1 MGWRTIIGWCLLL
14 AAVAAATGR
23 PVHAQTAPA
32 PAAAKPLEKLP
43 TSAFAQLP
51 FIERPVLSP
60 DGTHIAGLI
69 AADGAQRL
77 IIMPVTGDR
86 SRAPVIALPDLSE
99 FGRLR
104 WVNDDHVIVQ
114 LNTLMPVEG
123 DNWYVSRYS
132 AVHRP
137 TGRITNLLWNLKGQG
152 ADLLW
157 VPHDGS
163 NEVLIAA
170 QNSIYSNYPEFWPT
184 VYRVNVATG
193 KWRTVE
199 NGRTN
204 VYDWGADRHGR
215 VRYAI
220 SYRDSSTRSNLLYR
234 REGGGSMDITERAT
248 LRDDEELTYPLE
260 FIDGTDHALVLTQ
273 SDSGQT
279 VLAEVDMANG
289 TQQRVVFAP
298 DKGNAEGIWT
308 TRDGSRVLGV
318 FTSDPDRPIQ
328 WLDQA
333 LAEIQKDLDASA
345 PAANVS
351 IISMSAD
358 RTKMLVRIESP
369 DNPGLLFYFDSVAG
383 DLARLAAMNDMIGN
397 KRLSR
402 TKLVRYKAR
411 DGLEIEAVLTLP
423 RGRAAKAL
431 PFIVMPHGGPWAQ
444 DRLSY
449 DYWAQ
454 FLAERGYGV
463 IQPNFR
469 GSTGYGQA
477 FVEKAHGQIG
487 LAMQDDLTDAL
498 GWAVG
503 EGLADPGRVC
513 IVGASYGGYA
523 AMWGLAKDPG
533 LYRCAISIAGVSN
546 MRKEASDFGGSSREN
561 LYRSQWAKL
570 SHDFAAVSP
579 INAIDRITAPLLLI
593 HGKKDVTVNHSQSD
607 KMHAAMRRAGKSSE
621 FLSLPLADHYFTREA
636 DRLALLE
643 AMGEFLAR
651 HNPPE

>member
-1 MGWRTIIGWCLLL
+1 MGRQTVARLGSIL
-14 AAVAAATGR
+14 AAALLIAAA
-23 PVHAQTAPA
+23 PMYAQTAPVTT
-32 PAAAKPLEKLP
+32 AAKPVEKLP
-43 TSAFAQLP
+43 TSAFAKLP
-51 FIERPVLSP
+51 FIERAVLSP
-60 DGTHIAGLI
+60 DGTHMAGLI
-69 AADGAQRL
+69 AVGGEQRL
-77 IIMPVTGDR
+77 VIMPVIGDR
-86 SRAPVIALPDLSE
+86 SSASTTQLPDLTEVGSV
-99 FGRLR
+99 R

-114 LNTLMPVEG
+114 LYALLPVEG
-123 DNWYVSRYS
+123 DNWYVTRYT
-132 AVHRP
+132 AVHRQ
-137 TGRITNLLWNLKGQG
+137 TGRITNLLWNFAGQG
-152 ADLLW
+152 ANLLW

-163 NEVLIAA
+163 SDVLIAA
-170 QNSIYSNYPEFWPT
+170 QNSIYSNFEEFWPT

-193 KWRTVE
+193 KWRQVE
-199 NGRTN
+199 KGRTN
-204 VYDWGADRHGR
+204 VYVWGADRLGR
-215 VRYAI
+215 VRYAV
-220 SYRDSSTRSNLLYR
+220 SYRDTSTRSNLLYR
-234 REGGGSMDITERAT
+234 GEAGGLMRIAERAT
-248 LRDDEELTYPLE
+248 LRDDETLTYPLE
-260 FIDGTDHALVLTQ
+260 FINGTDHALVLTEN
-273 SDSGQT
+273 DAGQT
-279 VLAEVDMANG
+279 VLAEINMVSG
-289 TQQRVVFAP
+289 EQQRVVFAP
-298 DKGNAEGIWT
+298 SKGDAEGIWT

-318 FTSDPDRPIQ
+318 FTSNPDQPVH
-328 WLDQA
+328 WLDPTLAAHQA
-333 LAEIQKDLDASA
+333 SLGASA
-345 PAANVS
+345 PAAKVS

-358 RTKMLVRIESP
+358 QTKMLVRIGTP

-383 DLARLAAMNDMIGN
+383 NLSRLAAMNDVVGS

-402 TKLVRYKAR
+402 SKLITYKAR

-423 RGRAAKAL
+423 RGRTAKAL

-444 DRLSY
+444 DTLSY

-477 FVEKAHGQIG
+477 FIDKAHGQIG

-503 EGLADPGRVC
+503 EKIADPGRVC

-561 LYRSQWAKL
+561 LYRSQWAKM

-593 HGKKDVTVNHSQSD
+593 HGKKDVTVDHDQSN
-607 KMHAAMRRAGKSSE
+607 KMHAAMRRAGKPSE

-651 HNPPE
+651 HNPPD

>member
-1 MGWRTIIGWCLLL
+1 MGVGALMLGAAPL
-14 AAVAAATGR
+14 AA
-23 PVHAQTAPA
+23 QTPGAP
-32 PAAAKPLEKLP
+32 AAKPLEKLP
-43 TSAFAQLP
+43 ASAFAKLP
-51 FIERPVLSP
+51 FVEQPTLSP
-60 DGTHIAGLI
+60 DGSHMAGLI
-69 AADGAQRL
+69 AVGGEQRL
-77 IIMPVTGDR
+77 VIMPTVGDR
-86 SRAPVIALPDLSE
+86 KGAPVIKLPDLTEVGS
-99 FGRLR
+99 LR
-104 WVNDDHVIVQ
+104 WVNDDHVIVK
-114 LNTLMPVEG
+114 LYTLMPVEG
-123 DNWYVSRYS
+123 DNWYVSRYA

-137 TGRITNLLWNLKGQG
+137 TGRITNLLWNLQGQG

-157 VPHDGS
+157 VPDDGS
-163 NEVLIAA
+163 SEVLIAA
-170 QNSIYSNYPEFWPT
+170 QNSIYSNFAEFWPA

-204 VYDWGADRHGR
+204 VYDWGADQQGR
-215 VRYAI
+215 VRYAV

-234 REGGGSMDITERAT
+234 GEGGGSMRIAGRAT
-248 LRDDEELTYPLE
+248 LRDDEALTYPLE
-260 FIDGTDHALVLTQ
+260 FVAGTDHALVLDKN
-273 SDSGQT
+273 DSGQA
-279 VLAEVDMANG
+279 VLAEVDMTAG
-289 TQQRVVFAP
+289 EQRRIVYAP
-298 DKGNAEGIWT
+298 DKGDAEGIWT

-318 FTSDPDRPIQ
+318 FTSDPDQPIH
-328 WLDQA
+328 WLDPA
-333 LAEIQKDLDASA
+333 LAAHQKGLNASA
-345 PAANVS
+345 PSARVS
-351 IISMSAD
+351 IVSLSAD
-358 RTKMLVRIESP
+358 QTKMLVRIGTP
-369 DNPGLLFYFDSVAG
+369 DNPGLLFHFDSVAG
-383 DLARLAAMNDMIGN
+383 NLSRLAAMNDVIGS

-402 TKLVRYKAR
+402 AKLIRYKAR

-423 RGRAAKAL
+423 RGRTAKAL

-444 DRLSY
+444 DTLSY

-477 FVEKAHGQIG
+477 FIEKAHGQIG

-498 GWAVG
+498 QWAVG
-503 EGLADPGRVC
+503 EGLADSGRVC

-561 LYRSQWAKL
+561 LYRSQWAKM
-570 SHDFAAVSP
+570 SNDFAAVSP
-579 INAIDRITAPLLLI
+579 INAVDRITAPLLLV
-593 HGKKDVTVNHSQSD
+593 HGKKDVTVDHAQSN

-643 AMGEFLAR
+643 AMEAFLAQ

>member
-1 MGWRTIIGWCLLL
+1 MDGRTMARLGSLVAAVLL
-14 AAVAAATGR
+14 AV
-23 PVHAQTAPA
+23 TAPA
-32 PAAAKPLEKLP
+32 QAQPATAAAKPLEKLP
-43 TSAFAQLP
+43 TSAFAKLP

-60 DGTHIAGLI
+60 NGSHMAGLI
-69 AADGAQRL
+69 AVGGEQRL
-77 IIMPVTGDR
+77 IIMPVVGDR
-86 SRAPVIALPDLSE
+86 SSAPMVKVPDLTEVGS
-99 FGRLR
+99 LR
-104 WVNDDHVIVQ
+104 WVNDDHVIAQ
-114 LNTLMPVEG
+114 LYTLMPIEG
-123 DNWYVSRYS
+123 DNWYVTRYA

-137 TGRITNLLWNLKGQG
+137 TGRVTNLLWNLAGQG

-163 NEVLIAA
+163 TDVLIAA
-170 QNSIYSNYPEFWPT
+170 QNSIYSNFEEFWPA

-193 KWRTVE
+193 KWRQIE
-199 NGRTN
+199 KGRTN
-204 VYDWGADRHGR
+204 VYDWGADRQGR
-215 VRYAI
+215 VRYAV
-220 SYRDSSTRSNLLYR
+220 SYRDNTTRSSLLYR
-234 REGGGSMDITERAT
+234 GESAGSMRIAERAT
-248 LRDDEELTYPLE
+248 LRDDETLTYPLE
-260 FIDGTDHALVLTQ
+260 FVDGTDHALVLVEN
-273 SDSGQT
+273 DADQT
-279 VLAEVDMANG
+279 VLAETNMLTG
-289 TQQRVVFAP
+289 EQQRVIFAP
-298 DKGNAEGIWT
+298 AKGDAEGIWT

-318 FTSDPDRPIQ
+318 FTSDPDLPIH
-328 WLDQA
+328 WLDPA
-333 LAEIQKDLDASA
+333 LAAHQKGLDASA
-345 PAANVS
+345 PNARVS

-358 RTKMLVRIESP
+358 QTKMLLRIGTP
-369 DNPGLLFYFDSVAG
+369 DNPGLLFFFDSTTG
-383 DLARLAAMNDMIGN
+383 NLGRLAAMNDVIGS

-402 TKLVRYKAR
+402 AKLVQYKAR

-423 RGRAAKAL
+423 RGRTAKAL

-444 DRLSY
+444 DTLTY

-469 GSTGYGQA
+469 GSTGYGEA
-477 FVEKAHGQIG
+477 FIEKAHGQIG

-498 GWAVG
+498 QWAVG

-561 LYRSQWAKL
+561 LYRSQWAKM
-570 SHDFAAVSP
+570 SNDFAAVSP
-579 INAIDRITAPLLLI
+579 INAVERITAPLLLI
-593 HGKKDVTVNHSQSD
+593 HGKKDVTVGHSQSD

-621 FLSLPLADHYFTREA
+621 FVSLPLADHYFTREA

-643 AMGEFLAR
+643 AMEAFLAK